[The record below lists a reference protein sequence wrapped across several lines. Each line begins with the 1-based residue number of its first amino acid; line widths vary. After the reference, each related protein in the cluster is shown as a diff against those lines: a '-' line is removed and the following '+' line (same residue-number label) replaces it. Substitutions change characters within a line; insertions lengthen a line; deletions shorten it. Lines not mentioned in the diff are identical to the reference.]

1 MSTVDGLRAEHPDS
15 VDDRCSEHPNC
26 HRPLRQP
33 AMLPRLRLMRFA
45 SASARGAT
53 SSTDPGTR
61 PRHADL
67 ADQDVDRLDLYDGTA
82 WVTVSVA
89 SRTWTTINLAS
100 GWAQNG
106 NSQGTFQYRIVNFA
120 GDDTIMFRAVSPAA
134 RYPSTMPDHFT
145 LNSTLLPASARPS
158 TLRTIVVPCS
168 DVAADRITLKLDI
181 TTGGQ
186 LDLYG
191 TTATAKPPWIGF
203 NGCSASL

>member
-1 MSTVDGLRAEHPDS
+1 LSTTDAYGQSISLASLTDAPD
-15 VDDRCSEHPNC
+15 
-26 HRPLRQP
+26 
-33 AMLPRLRLMRFA
+33 LPKAIADLAAGVIPRGILRFA

-53 SSTDPGTR
+53 LVGTQA
-61 PRHADL
+61 PVEGML
-67 ADQDVDRLDLYDGTA
+67 TWLQDVDRLDLYDGTA

-106 NSQGTFQYRIVNFA
+106 NSQGSFQYRIVNFA
-120 GDDTIMFRAVSPAA
+120 GDDTIMFRGGIS
-134 RYPSTMPDHFT
+134 RSSYPSSMPDHFT

-168 DVAADRITLKLDI
+168 DVASDRITLKLDI